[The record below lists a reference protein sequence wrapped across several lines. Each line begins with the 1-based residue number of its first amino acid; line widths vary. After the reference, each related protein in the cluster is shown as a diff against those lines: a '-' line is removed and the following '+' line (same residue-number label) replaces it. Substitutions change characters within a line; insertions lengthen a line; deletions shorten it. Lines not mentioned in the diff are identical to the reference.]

1 MNKKSILTTLGIALS
16 AFVFGQHFPF
26 PMNEANYVYPYGIT
40 ASQPNNA
47 KIQSKFVSWDKTM
60 YRESADGRY
69 GRIRFDDDKFTV
81 SEGIGYGM
89 LIYVY
94 MTSETNDLCQER
106 FDKLYAYYKRWSNGN
121 GVMNWKIEGFESV
134 NSYNGAT
141 DADLDVALA
150 LCLAA
155 KQWGSSDNYVYAEE
169 AEKLLDAIYK
179 KEVGSHYIKGEER
192 ILINPGDSWTSV
204 ANPCYF
210 TLASI
215 GVFAQAQT
223 QLEFSTTHDWK
234 TVYDDSHIYLTL
246 AQRNGLWPNWSNWDG
261 TPCDR
266 SPYDTTSMDYGWD
279 ACRTPWRVAWDYL
292 WYGSESSKSMMQNTI
307 DMMAAHDLLSDTK
320 NAGYYSNLDSDDY
333 TDLVYEGMGNISAFV
348 GGYAC
353 ALMTNADRQE
363 NLNFYHEKL
372 INYTESPYYSPTLQ
386 MLYALVTS
394 GNAAN
399 FYDLDGGAALVV
411 VDPVISSV
419 STDGTSI
426 VVNCTKEMSGAT
438 EDFSGFSLFVD
449 GVERTDAISSIS
461 VSGTTIE
468 LGFNELD
475 ITPTSLLALSYSG
488 ASIESAKGG
497 KLSKVIKLP
506 IANKMYVVGG
516 QTIFADCEH
525 SDSTLLGGRWYS
537 YSDGGKGSSQSYKM
551 LPEGANST
559 ETGVQFTYE
568 KIQSYAGVGF
578 NILDG
583 ENPLDCSGSTGISF
597 YHKGDACNLEAKTIT
612 KKNANYSYQTYRITA
627 HEDWTL
633 ITLKWEDIASDFVS
647 SGYVTEVTGFQW
659 SRIGSSGSFGID
671 EVTLLGREFSAS
683 EVNRSVL
690 ENTLAQANAIY
701 SKATEEKYLQTAI
714 DAFADAI
721 DVAADVDLNPSASR
735 AEIDT
740 ANAHLTTAIA
750 ELQLAAYGNKAPF
763 GRLIKTA
770 TVKSENAVVGTEKG
784 NYPQEAKDALNAAIA
799 AANEIFAAEKLLQL
813 EIDDAM
819 NTLQQAITDFEYS
832 VETGLD
838 YAAIDEYIAL
848 ATEILATTEAGTEIG
863 QYSAYRRERL
873 ERALK
878 TANTVRRSIS
888 VSQSTVDMNANSL
901 LSMYINYKESQV
913 LETAIEQVDCELVV
927 YPNPCFDYVRITA
940 NDGVVSV
947 AICSLQGQ
955 SVYQGLV
962 YNDEVEINLSSLKS
976 GVYIATITLQNGEIR
991 QERLVISK

>member
-1 MNKKSILTTLGIALS
+1 MNKKSILTALGIALS

-26 PMNEANYVYPYGIT
+26 PMNEANYAYPYGIT
-40 ASQPNNA
+40 ASQPNNE
-47 KIQSKFVSWDKTM
+47 KIQSKFVAWDKTM

-69 GRIRFDDDKFTV
+69 GRIRFDDEKFTV

-307 DMMAAHDLLSDTK
+307 DMMAANDLLSDPK
-320 NAGYYSNLDSDDY
+320 RAGYYSNLDSDGY
-333 TDLVYEGMGNISAFV
+333 KDLVYEGMGNNSAFV

-353 ALMTNADRQE
+353 ALMVNADRQE
-363 NLNFYHEKL
+363 NLDIYHDKL
-372 INYTESPYYSPTLQ
+372 VNYSESPYYSPTLQ
-386 MLYALVTS
+386 VLYALVTS

-399 FYDLDGGAALVV
+399 FYDLEGGAGLVV
-411 VDPVISSV
+411 VDPVISST

-426 VVNCTKEMSGAT
+426 MVNCTKEMSEAT

-449 GVERTDAISSIS
+449 GVERSNAISSIS

-468 LGFNELD
+468 LGFSELD
-475 ITPTSLLALSYSG
+475 ITPNSLLSLSYSG
-488 ASIESAKGG
+488 NSIESVKGG
-497 KLSKVIKLP
+497 KLSNVIKLP

-525 SDSTLLGGRWYS
+525 GDTTLLGGRWYS

-551 LPEGANST
+551 IEGANST
-559 ETGVQFTYE
+559 ETAVQFTYE
-568 KIQSYAGVGF
+568 NIQSYAGVGF

-583 ENPLDCSGSTGISF
+583 ENPLDCSGSTGVSF

-633 ITLKWEDIASDFVS
+633 VNLTWETIASDFVS

-659 SRIGSSGSFGID
+659 SRIGSSGTFGID

-721 DVAADVDLNPSASR
+721 NIAAEVDLNPSASR

-740 ANAHLTTAIA
+740 ANVHLTNAIA

-763 GRLIKTA
+763 GRLIKSATA
-770 TVKSENAVVGTEKG
+770 LSENAVIGTEKG

-813 EIDDAM
+813 ELDEAM
-819 NTLQQAITDFEYS
+819 NVLQQAITEFEYS

-838 YAAIDEYIAL
+838 YTVIDEYIAL
-848 ATEILATTEAGTEIG
+848 ATKILATTEAGTEIG
-863 QYSAYRRERL
+863 QYSASKRESL

-878 TANTVRRSIS
+878 TANNVRRSIT
-888 VSQSTVDMNANSL
+888 VSQSTVDMNANTL
-901 LSMYINYKESQV
+901 QSMYIRYKESEV
-913 LETAIEQVDCELVV
+913 LETAIEQVDCEFVV
-927 YPNPCFDYVRITA
+927 YPNPCSDYVRISAENEISVVEIVDLSGTLKRYNVA
-940 NDGVVSV
+940 QTNAEISIAELATGVYSVRIQFVDGIEKVVS
-947 AICSLQGQ
+947 I
-955 SVYQGLV
+955 
-962 YNDEVEINLSSLKS
+962 LK
-976 GVYIATITLQNGEIR
+976 
-991 QERLVISK
+991 K

>member
-1 MNKKSILTTLGIALS
+1 MNKKSILTALGIALS

-26 PMNEANYVYPYGIT
+26 PMNEANYAYPYGIT
-40 ASQPNNA
+40 ASQPNNE
-47 KIQSKFVSWDKTM
+47 KIQSKFVAWDKTM

-69 GRIRFDDDKFTV
+69 GRIRFDDEKFTV

-307 DMMAAHDLLSDTK
+307 DMMAANDLLSDPK
-320 NAGYYSNLDSDDY
+320 RAGYYSNLDSDGY
-333 TDLVYEGMGNISAFV
+333 KDLVYEGMGNNSAFV

-353 ALMTNADRQE
+353 ALMVNADRQE
-363 NLNFYHEKL
+363 NLDIYHDKL
-372 INYTESPYYSPTLQ
+372 VNYSESPYYSPTLQ
-386 MLYALVTS
+386 VLYALVTS

-399 FYDLDGGAALVV
+399 FYDLEGGAGLVV
-411 VDPVISSV
+411 VDPVISSA

-426 VVNCTKEMSGAT
+426 VVNCTKEMSEAT
-438 EDFSGFSLFVD
+438 DDFSGFSLFVD
-449 GVERTDAISSIS
+449 GVERSNAISSIL

-468 LGFNELD
+468 LGFSELD
-475 ITPTSLLALSYSG
+475 ITPNSLLSLSYSG
-488 ASIESAKGG
+488 NSIESVKGG
-497 KLSKVIKLP
+497 KLSNVIKLP

-525 SDSTLLGGRWYS
+525 GDTTLLGGRWYS
-537 YSDGGKGSSQSYKM
+537 YSDGGKGSSQLYKM
-551 LPEGANST
+551 IEGANST
-559 ETGVQFTYE
+559 ETAVQFTYE
-568 KIQSYAGVGF
+568 NIQSYAGVGF

-583 ENPLDCSGSTGISF
+583 ENPLDCSGSTGVSF

-633 ITLKWEDIASDFVS
+633 VNLTWETIASDFVS

-659 SRIGSSGSFGID
+659 SRIGSSGTFGID

-721 DVAADVDLNPSASR
+721 NIAAEVDLNPSASR

-740 ANAHLTTAIA
+740 ANVHLTNAIT

-763 GRLIKTA
+763 GRLIKSATA
-770 TVKSENAVVGTEKG
+770 LSENAVIGTEKG

-813 EIDDAM
+813 ELDEAM
-819 NTLQQAITDFEYS
+819 NVLQQAITEFEYS

-838 YAAIDEYIAL
+838 YTVIDEYIAL
-848 ATEILATTEAGTEIG
+848 ATEILAATEAGTEIG
-863 QYSAYRRERL
+863 QYSASKRESL

-878 TANTVRRSIS
+878 TANNVRRSIT
-888 VSQSTVDMNANSL
+888 VSQSTVDMNANTL
-901 LSMYINYKESQV
+901 QSMYIRYKESEV
-913 LETAIEQVDCELVV
+913 LETAIEQVDCEFVV
-927 YPNPCFDYVRITA
+927 YPNPCSDYVRISAENEISVVEIVDLSGTLKRYNVA
-940 NDGVVSV
+940 QTNAEISIAELATGVYSVRIQFVDGIEKVVS
-947 AICSLQGQ
+947 I
-955 SVYQGLV
+955 
-962 YNDEVEINLSSLKS
+962 LK
-976 GVYIATITLQNGEIR
+976 
-991 QERLVISK
+991 K

>member
-1 MNKKSILTTLGIALS
+1 MNKKSILTALGIALS

-40 ASQPNNA
+40 ASQPNNE
-47 KIQSKFVSWDKTM
+47 KIQSKFVAWDKTM

-69 GRIRFDDDKFTV
+69 GRIRFDDEKFTV

-307 DMMAAHDLLSDTK
+307 DMMAANDLLSDPK
-320 NAGYYSNLDSDDY
+320 RAGYYSNLDSDGY
-333 TDLVYEGMGNISAFV
+333 KDLVYEGMGNNSAFV

-353 ALMTNADRQE
+353 ALMVNADRQE
-363 NLNFYHEKL
+363 NLDIYHDKL
-372 INYTESPYYSPTLQ
+372 VNYSESPYYSPTLQ
-386 MLYALVTS
+386 VLYALVTS

-399 FYDLDGGAALVV
+399 FYDLEGGAGLVV
-411 VDPVISSV
+411 VDPVISST

-426 VVNCTKEMSGAT
+426 MVNCTKEMSEAT

-449 GVERTDAISSIS
+449 GVERSNAISSIS

-468 LGFNELD
+468 LGFSELD
-475 ITPTSLLALSYSG
+475 ITPNSLLSLSYSG
-488 ASIESAKGG
+488 NSIESVKGG
-497 KLSKVIKLP
+497 NLSNVIKLP

-525 SDSTLLGGRWYS
+525 GDTTLLGGRWYS

-551 LPEGANST
+551 IEGANST
-559 ETGVQFTYE
+559 ETAVQFTYE
-568 KIQSYAGVGF
+568 NIQSYAGVGY

-583 ENPLDCSGSTGISF
+583 ENPLDCSGSTGVSF

-633 ITLKWEDIASDFVS
+633 VNLTWETIASDFVS

-659 SRIGSSGSFGID
+659 SRIGSSGTFGID

-721 DVAADVDLNPSASR
+721 NIAAEVDLNPSASR

-740 ANAHLTTAIA
+740 ANVHLTNAIT

-763 GRLIKTA
+763 GRLIKSATA
-770 TVKSENAVVGTEKG
+770 LSENAVIGTEKG

-813 EIDDAM
+813 ELDEAM
-819 NTLQQAITDFEYS
+819 NVLQQAITEFEYS

-838 YAAIDEYIAL
+838 YTVIDEYIAL
-848 ATEILATTEAGTEIG
+848 ATEILAATEAGTEIG
-863 QYSAYRRERL
+863 QYSASKRESL

-878 TANTVRRSIS
+878 TANNVRRSIT
-888 VSQSTVDMNANSL
+888 VSQSTVDMNANTL
-901 LSMYINYKESQV
+901 QSMYIRYKESEV
-913 LETAIEQVDCELVV
+913 LETAIEQVDCEFVV
-927 YPNPCFDYVRITA
+927 YPNPCSDYVRISAENEISVVEIVDLSGTLKRYNVA
-940 NDGVVSV
+940 QTNAEISIAELATGVYSVRIQFVDGIEKVVS
-947 AICSLQGQ
+947 I
-955 SVYQGLV
+955 
-962 YNDEVEINLSSLKS
+962 LK
-976 GVYIATITLQNGEIR
+976 
-991 QERLVISK
+991 K

>member
-1 MNKKSILTTLGIALS
+1 MNKKSILTALGIALS

-26 PMNEANYVYPYGIT
+26 PMNETNYAYPYGIT
-40 ASQPNNA
+40 ASQPNNE
-47 KIQSKFVSWDKTM
+47 KIQSKFVAWDKTM

-69 GRIRFDDDKFTV
+69 GRIRFDDEKFTV

-155 KQWGSSDNYVYAEE
+155 KQWGSSENFVYAEE
-169 AEKLLDAIYK
+169 AEMLLDAIYK
-179 KEVGSHYIKGEER
+179 KEVGSHYIQGEER
-192 ILINPGDSWTSV
+192 ILINPGDSWNSI

-234 TVYDDSHIYLTL
+234 TVYDDSHIYMTL
-246 AQRNGLWPNWSNWDG
+246 SQRNGLWPNWSNWDG

-307 DMMAAHDLLSDTK
+307 DMMAANDLLSDPK
-320 NAGYYSNLDSDDY
+320 RAGYYSNLDSDDY
-333 TDLVYEGMGNISAFV
+333 TDLVYEGMGNNSAFV

-353 ALMTNADRQE
+353 ALMTNADQQG
-363 NLNFYHEKL
+363 NLDIYHDKL
-372 INYTESPYYSPTLQ
+372 VNYSESPYYSPTLQ

-399 FYDLDGGAALVV
+399 FYDLEGGAGLVV
-411 VDPVISSV
+411 VDPVISSA

-426 VVNCTKEMSGAT
+426 VVNCTKEMSEAT

-468 LGFNELD
+468 LGFNELE
-475 ITPTSLLALSYSG
+475 ITPKSLLALSYSG
-488 ASIESAKGG
+488 ASIESVKGG

-551 LPEGANST
+551 IEGANLT
-559 ETGVQFTYE
+559 ETAVQFTYE
-568 KIQSYAGVGF
+568 NIQSYAGVGF

-583 ENPLDCSGSTGISF
+583 ENPLDCSGSTGVSF

-612 KKNANYSYQTYRITA
+612 KKNANYSYQTYRIA
-627 HEDWTL
+627 SHEDWTL
-633 ITLKWEDIASDFVS
+633 VNLKWETIASDFVS

-659 SRIGSSGSFGID
+659 SRIGSSGTFGID

-701 SKATEEKYLQTAI
+701 SKAIEEKYLQTAI

-721 DVAADVDLNPSASR
+721 NIAADVDLNPSASR

-740 ANAHLTTAIA
+740 ANVHLTNAIA

-763 GRLIKTA
+763 GRLIKSATA
-770 TVKSENAVVGTEKG
+770 MSENAVIGTEKG

-799 AANEIFAAEKLLQL
+799 VANETFAAEKLLQL
-813 EIDDAM
+813 ELDEAM
-819 NTLQQAITDFEYS
+819 NVLQQAITDFEYS

-838 YAAIDEYIAL
+838 YTAIDEYIAL

-863 QYSAYRRERL
+863 QYSASKRESL

-878 TANTVRRSIS
+878 TANNVRRSIT
-888 VSQSTVDMNANSL
+888 VSQSTVDMNANTL
-901 LSMYINYKESQV
+901 QSMYIRYKESEV
-913 LETAIEQVDCELVV
+913 LETAIEQLDCEFVV
-927 YPNPCFDYVRITA
+927 YPNPCSNYIRISAENEISVVEIVDLSGTLKRYNVAQTSAEISIAELATGVYSVRIQFV
-940 NDGVVSV
+940 DGTVKVVS
-947 AICSLQGQ
+947 I
-955 SVYQGLV
+955 
-962 YNDEVEINLSSLKS
+962 LK
-976 GVYIATITLQNGEIR
+976 
-991 QERLVISK
+991 K

>member
-1 MNKKSILTTLGIALS
+1 MNKKSILTALGIALS

-40 ASQPNNA
+40 ASQPNNE
-47 KIQSKFVSWDKTM
+47 KIQSKFVAWDKTM

-69 GRIRFDDDKFTV
+69 GRIRFDDEKFTV

-307 DMMAAHDLLSDTK
+307 DMMAANDLLSDPK
-320 NAGYYSNLDSDDY
+320 RAGYYSNLDSDGY
-333 TDLVYEGMGNISAFV
+333 KDLVYEGMGNNSAFV

-353 ALMTNADRQE
+353 ALMVNADRQE
-363 NLNFYHEKL
+363 NLDIYHDKL
-372 INYTESPYYSPTLQ
+372 VNYSESPYYSPTLQ
-386 MLYALVTS
+386 VLYALVTS

-399 FYDLDGGAALVV
+399 FYDLEGGAGLVV
-411 VDPVISSV
+411 VDPVISST

-426 VVNCTKEMSGAT
+426 MVNCTKEMSEAT

-449 GVERTDAISSIS
+449 GVERSNAISSIS

-468 LGFNELD
+468 LGFSELD
-475 ITPTSLLALSYSG
+475 ITPNSLLSLSYSG
-488 ASIESAKGG
+488 NSIESVKGG
-497 KLSKVIKLP
+497 KLSNVIKLP

-525 SDSTLLGGRWYS
+525 GDTTLLGGRWYS

-551 LPEGANST
+551 IEGANST
-559 ETGVQFTYE
+559 ETAVQFTYE
-568 KIQSYAGVGF
+568 NIQSYAGVGF

-583 ENPLDCSGSTGISF
+583 ENPLDCSGSTGVSF

-633 ITLKWEDIASDFVS
+633 VNLTWETIASDFVS

-659 SRIGSSGSFGID
+659 SRIGSSGTFGID

-721 DVAADVDLNPSASR
+721 NIAAEVDLNPSASR

-740 ANAHLTTAIA
+740 ANVHLTNAIT

-763 GRLIKTA
+763 GRLIKSATA
-770 TVKSENAVVGTEKG
+770 LSENAVIGTEKG

-813 EIDDAM
+813 ELDEAM
-819 NTLQQAITDFEYS
+819 NVLQQAITEFEYS

-838 YAAIDEYIAL
+838 YTVIDEYIAL
-848 ATEILATTEAGTEIG
+848 ATEILAATEAGTEIG
-863 QYSAYRRERL
+863 QYSASKRESL

-878 TANTVRRSIS
+878 TANNVRRSIT
-888 VSQSTVDMNANSL
+888 VSQSTVDMNANTL
-901 LSMYINYKESQV
+901 QSMYIRYKESEV
-913 LETAIEQVDCELVV
+913 LETAIEQVDCEFVV
-927 YPNPCFDYVRITA
+927 YPNPCSDYVRISAENEISVVEIVDLSGTLKRYNVA
-940 NDGVVSV
+940 QTNAEISIAELATGVYSVRIQFVDGIEKVVS
-947 AICSLQGQ
+947 I
-955 SVYQGLV
+955 
-962 YNDEVEINLSSLKS
+962 LK
-976 GVYIATITLQNGEIR
+976 
-991 QERLVISK
+991 K